1 MQKSKKAK
9 ETLPDEFASVQD
21 AAAFWDSHDLAEYWE
36 ETKEVKAD
44 IKVPRTPRYIPLE
57 QETAEF
63 IFKIATKKHI
73 SSETLV
79 NLWLKEYLRKS
90 VNQT

>member
-9 ETLPDEFASVQD
+9 ETLPDEFTTIQE
-21 AAAFWDSHDLAEYWE
+21 AAKFWDNHEVTDYWK
-36 ETKEVKAD
+36 ETKEVRAD
-44 IKVPRTPRYIPLE
+44 IKVPRTPRYIPIE

-63 IFKIATKKHI
+63 IFRIARKKHI

-79 NLWLKEYLRKS
+79 NLWLKEHLRKLA
-90 VNQT
+90 NQT